1 MNRVEAYRF
10 DSKQE
15 CLDYLDDLF
24 KKDEYRNLDEV
35 KIRASMYAKHD
46 KELYDFFIEKGKE
59 LLTRTP

>member
-24 KKDEYRNLDEV
+24 KTDKYRNLDEV
-35 KIRASMYAKHD
+35 KVRASMYAKHD
-46 KELYDFFIEKGKE
+46 KELHDFFIDKGKE
-59 LLTRTP
+59 LLARTP